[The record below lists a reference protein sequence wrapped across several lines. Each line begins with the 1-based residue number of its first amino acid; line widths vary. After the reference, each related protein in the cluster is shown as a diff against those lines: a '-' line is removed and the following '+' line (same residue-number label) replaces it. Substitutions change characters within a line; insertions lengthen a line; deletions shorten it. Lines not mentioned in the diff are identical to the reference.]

1 MVALEHTGSCVECG
15 RNYPDLKYNAFR
27 FLKNFACGGLK
38 FRLMYNEW
46 CDRNEIITKRKNHIA
61 VSLTTQFKV
70 RA

>member
-1 MVALEHTGSCVECG
+1 MAALEHTCSCVECD
-15 RNYPDLKYNAFR
+15 RNDPDLKYNAFR
-27 FLKNFACGGLK
+27 FLKIFACGGLK

-61 VSLTTQFKV
+61 VTTQFKD